1 MADEQASLED
11 GEYDDETGE
20 QHDETSENH
29 DPSVPQVELS
39 LYQLNVKVGGQAT
52 DELADVE
59 ESAIRLMDYL
69 IEQTGT
75 LEDKP
80 DGRGLG

>member
-1 MADEQASLED
+1 MADEQASPED
-11 GEYDDETGE
+11 GERDDETGE
-20 QHDETSENH
+20 QHDEASENH

-39 LYQLNVKVGGQAT
+39 LYQLNVKVSGQAT

-59 ESAIRLMDYL
+59 ESATRLMNYL

-75 LEDKP
+75 LEDRP

>member
-1 MADEQASLED
+1 MADEQASSDAE
-11 GEYDDETGE
+11 ERDDETDG

-29 DPSVPQVELS
+29 DPSVPQVELA
-39 LYQLNVKVGGQAT
+39 LYQLNVKVSGQAT